1 MKAKGRPIRGDSVSL
16 GCLDLL
22 RMYFWCALRDELL
35 RPRIIRYKWHRRLR
49 CLLWSTFLTMKVSV
63 RTSTRIPR
71 GVDTI
76 GYGTSLKDG
85 ITEHEG
91 KLLLISRLKS
101 YIKDIGIAV
110 PFFLDLPSPA
120 QIVLIDLAYQVG
132 THGLLKYE
140 DMLKALAKRDYETA
154 AQEIENSK
162 EAIETPHR
170 ARRLA
175 AALRAI

>member
-1 MKAKGRPIRGDSVSL
+1 MNKLALSVLLALPIFCYASGDISGTDGFV
-16 GCLDLL
+16 
-22 RMYFWCALRDELL
+22 ALVENISHDEGFS
-35 RPRIIRYKWHRRLR
+35 PHVYKD
-49 CLLWSTFLTMKVSV
+49 TQ
-63 RTSTRIPR
+63 

-162 EAIETPHR
+162 EALETPHR
-170 ARRLA
+170 AKRLA
-175 AALRAI
+175 AALRSLL